1 MTARCSANAQAET
14 TFIRPNSYTG
24 SSKTRPQIYRPA
36 TLSPCHPITPSSR
49 HLTPPSTYRRH
60 RLSPDPIPETKG
72 IPV

>member
-24 SSKTRPQIYRPA
+24 SSKTRPQVYHTT
-36 TLSPCHPITPSSR
+36 TLSPCHPITPPP
-49 HLTPPSTYRRH
+49 TPPSTYRRH
-60 RLSPDPIPETKG
+60 RLSPDSIPETKG